1 MDLVNQILINK
12 YKIPHTFINL
22 RKGFTVFLSFL
33 IVNQSGCVQ
42 INLSNSED
50 YPSSSTNLG
59 KYEKIHKISGSILL
73 KPWSKTQES
82 WIAGGWEYFVL
93 DVGAADIVEYS
104 AEQGVIVRFEE
115 DVIAD
120 RFILLVG
127 KKVEPTG
134 NFIPNKPTKVDPFS
148 QYPVDVHGNPLP
160 SGVGFNV
167 YSFRLLN
174 N

>member
-33 IVNQSGCVQ
+33 IVNQFGCVQ

-82 WIAGGWEYFVL
+82 WIAGG
-93 DVGAADIVEYS
+93 
-104 AEQGVIVRFEE
+104 
-115 DVIAD
+115 
-120 RFILLVG
+120 
-127 KKVEPTG
+127 
-134 NFIPNKPTKVDPFS
+134 
-148 QYPVDVHGNPLP
+148 
-160 SGVGFNV
+160 
-167 YSFRLLN
+167 
-174 N
+174 